1 MKKKLN
7 VGRAFFA
14 LALVVV
20 LTNSFTTTAQADEE
34 RDHDDWRRHER
45 DAREWHN
52 RHMRHHNQSTIVE
65 QQPNIVYAPP
75 VIVEAP
81 QASADT
87 GSSGFN
93 ITIPINFR

>member
-1 MKKKLN
+1 MKNKLKT
-7 VGRAFFA
+7 GKTLFA

-20 LTNSFTTTAQADEE
+20 LTNAFATTARADAG
-34 RDHDDWRRHER
+34 RDNDEWRKHER
-45 DAREWHN
+45 DAREWHH
-52 RHMRHHNQSTIVE
+52 RHMHRHYQSVAA

-75 VIVEAP
+75 VVVELP
-81 QASADT
+81 QAAADT